1 MSLRGS
7 SSSGLRRESKPSTFR
22 LGRKEDPSGAVT
34 GKGTVAGGTL
44 ISPPVRRN
52 LPGKI
57 APFNNPLFDP
67 EATSAATAR
76 SPSMSSA
83 GDGGEKGGADEAPT
97 HPKSFGGDAMV
108 PARGSGGQIEPAEE
122 FDHTSNWDER
132 ESVGLDGPEVSIGG
146 EVNLDDDVVVEEE
159 PA

>member
-1 MSLRGS
+1 M
-7 SSSGLRRESKPSTFR
+7 FR

-57 APFNNPLFDP
+57 VPFNNPLFDP
-67 EATSAATAR
+67 EATSAATAC

-122 FDHTSNWDER
+122 FDHTSN
-132 ESVGLDGPEVSIGG
+132 
-146 EVNLDDDVVVEEE
+146 
-159 PA
+159 

>member
-1 MSLRGS
+1 MSLHGS
-7 SSSGLRRESKPSTFR
+7 SSSGLRRESKPSRFR
-22 LGRKEDPSGAVT
+22 LGRKEDPSGAMT

-57 APFNNPLFDP
+57 VPFNNPLFDP

-83 GDGGEKGGADEAPT
+83 GDGGEKGG
-97 HPKSFGGDAMV
+97 
-108 PARGSGGQIEPAEE
+108 R
-122 FDHTSNWDER
+122 
-132 ESVGLDGPEVSIGG
+132 
-146 EVNLDDDVVVEEE
+146 
-159 PA
+159 